1 MIGLPH
7 MRLVYVL
14 FALLAAVAPTRA
26 QDAATAVP
34 EKIEI
39 GLSTDMISIT
49 SNFSGEDLIVFGAV
63 DNIDPLVL
71 RQGRYDIFL
80 ALKGPRGDVI
90 SRRKGRVFGI
100 WMNVDEEGFSGVPQ
114 SYLVAST
121 RLPRDITSADALTR
135 LGLDTR
141 SIRMRTI
148 DSDENADHASPFA
161 EALRDI
167 KHDTGLYQVFPGNVR
182 FISQSLFRAEVRLPA
197 NVPLGNHRVSAY
209 LFKNG
214 GLVAQTQSQLQIR
227 KAGLEFLIFNLAQ
240 TQPLLYGFF
249 AVLLALL
256 VGWLGRVLFKKD

>member
-1 MIGLPH
+1 M
-7 MRLVYVL
+7 MRVCQ
-14 FALLAAVAPTRA
+14 ALLLVILSVITAPAHA
-26 QDAATAVP
+26 QNNDNGLP

-39 GLSTDMISIT
+39 GLSTEMISIT
-49 SNFSGEDLIVFGAV
+49 SNFAGEDLIVFGAV

-80 ALKGPRGDVI
+80 ALKGPRADVI

-100 WMNVDEEGFSGVPQ
+100 WMNVDEEGFGGVPQ
-114 SYLVAST
+114 SYLLAST
-121 RLPRDITSADALTR
+121 RLPRDITSNETLTR

-141 SIRMRTI
+141 SLRMRAI
-148 DSDENADHASPFA
+148 DGDGNANPDSPFA
-161 EALRDI
+161 DALRDI

-182 FISQSLFRAEVRLPA
+182 FVSQSLFRAELRLPA
-197 NVPLGNHRVSAY
+197 NVPLGSHRVSAY

-227 KAGLEFLIFNLAQ
+227 KAGLEFMIFNLAQ

-249 AVLLALL
+249 AVLLALF